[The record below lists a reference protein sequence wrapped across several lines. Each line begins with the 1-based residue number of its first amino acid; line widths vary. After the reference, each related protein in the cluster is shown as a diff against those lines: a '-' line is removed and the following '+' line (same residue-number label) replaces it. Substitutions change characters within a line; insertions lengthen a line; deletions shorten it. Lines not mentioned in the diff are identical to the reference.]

1 MARRLMRPPRL
12 WPMKLIFS
20 IGTPS
25 RSLPAMAARTSSASR
40 PAHASMPS
48 RDLAKAL
55 ALLRSTTGW
64 VPPPPAS
71 LSRAASP
78 APSGSSCCG
87 TPHSPCTSTSRCPA
101 PAAGSG
107 AMEGGPGSPVPA
119 ERPSAP
125 PRPRHRGN
133 ASPRLVLLCTSAEP
147 RALETRTRRRWPEEV
162 ARAPREKTGSGGG
175 VGGVHGGTAEL
186 YITEL
191 QFRFSLCTKDIGTH
205 NNNPPAARRVTSP
218 PRPAR
223 SSSRA
228 AGAGAPRPRP
238 RAPCRPPWPW
248 P

>member
-20 IGTPS
+20 IGTPP

-125 PRPRHRGN
+125 PPSAAPPRQ
-133 ASPRLVLLCTSAEP
+133 RLAPAWGLVHFCLEHS
-147 RALETRTRRRWPEEV
+147 ETRTRRRWPEP
-162 ARAPREKTGSGGG
+162 RAKGAQGAGLGAS
-175 VGGVHGGTAEL
+175 TAGQRS
-186 YITEL
+186 YITDL
-191 QFRFSLCTKDIGTH
+191 QFRFSLCTKDIGTKGTH
-205 NNNPPAARRVTSP
+205 NNPPAARRVTSP

-228 AGAGAPRPRP
+228 AGAGPPRPRP